1 MNDSRKLVLLAKL
14 NRVEA
19 EGKLLPRRLE
29 ILLTIR
35 DHSPCSLDFLQ
46 RNFMGTP
53 GSTLR
58 YDLLKLQ
65 RAGLIQ
71 KLGVTRG
78 ALYCASPTE

>member
-1 MNDSRKLVLLAKL
+1 MNDSSKFVLMAKL
-14 NRVEA
+14 KGIEVES
-19 EGKLLPRRLE
+19 KLLPRRRE

-46 RNFMGTP
+46 RNFAGTP
-53 GSTLR
+53 ASTIR
-58 YDLLKLQ
+58 YDLLQLQ
-65 RAGLIQ
+65 KIGLIQ

>member
-1 MNDSRKLVLLAKL
+1 MTDTRKFSLLAKL
-14 NRVEA
+14 DRLDA
-19 EGKLLPRRLE
+19 ESKLLPRRLE

-35 DHSPCSLDFLQ
+35 DHSPCSLDLLQ
-46 RNFMGTP
+46 RNFVGTP

-65 RAGLIQ
+65 QTGLIQ

-78 ALYCASPTE
+78 ALYSASPTE